1 MSRHLKHKNSIINF
15 DYKKTGVDTQ
25 MGSSDQKMGTETIK
39 NIKVS
44 PEDMPRILAVKSD
57 LLSDLLHVF

>member
-1 MSRHLKHKNSIINF
+1 
-15 DYKKTGVDTQ
+15 

-44 PEDMPRILAVKSD
+44 PEDMSRILAVKSD